1 MSQIVKASPRLFFF
15 VSLIVLIACNSATQP
30 AASNRSP
37 AASASSSSIAPSV
50 PAAQQDDFDACSL
63 FSAADAGSVMGAP
76 MKIAP
81 GSRPKRVCMYEEVT
95 AKPNSIGPGRV
106 TLTVNKWNS
115 QEAENHAWSS
125 LKEVRHLQ
133 AGEKNVQALSG
144 IGDEAWF
151 TGNIEKGKVGVASI
165 LVRKGPSDFALD
177 NMVLEYRAS
186 PDTLKAIAKRV
197 AAQL

>member
-1 MSQIVKASPRLFFF
+1 
-15 VSLIVLIACNSATQP
+15 
-30 AASNRSP
+30 
-37 AASASSSSIAPSV
+37 
-50 PAAQQDDFDACSL
+50 
-63 FSAADAGSVMGAP
+63 

-95 AKPNSIGPGRV
+95 AKPNSMGPGRV
-106 TLTVNKWNS
+106 TLTVNKRNS
-115 QEAENHAWSS
+115 QEAENHAWSN
-125 LKEVRHLQ
+125 LKEVRHVQ

-165 LVRKGPSDFALD
+165 LVRKGASDFALD
-177 NMVLEYRAS
+177 NMVIEYRAS
-186 PDTLKAIAKRV
+186 PDTMKAIAKRV